1 MRSRR
6 TDFIVGFVITLAIII
21 LIFGIIYLKEYS
33 IGKETRVIY
42 ALFEDVGTLTEG
54 DPVKINGVKMGK
66 VVSRVLKDNQV
77 MVGMELDA
85 QVGIPSDSRVTIQNV
100 GLMGERMIGI
110 RLGTSAAPLDEK
122 VPMKGYFDSGIAEAM
137 GMLGEVFV
145 DAKELIYMVQSLMNE
160 TVGNKEFLE
169 LFKSVTVRLDR
180 LTIALD
186 RMVAGNEETFNAII
200 GDVGSATT
208 DLKAFLDRNK
218 GGMQN
223 IVDNFNVSSDK
234 AAVIVTKAEAITQKL
249 DKLLET
255 INADDGTVSQILKDK
270 ELYATMKST
279 LSEADSLLK
288 SINKTGKLK
297 VKIGF

>member
-77 MVGMELDA
+77 MVGMELEA
-85 QVGIPSDSRVTIQNV
+85 EVNIPSDSRVTIQNV

-110 RLGTSAAPLDEK
+110 RLGTSPAPLDEK
-122 VPMKGYFDSGIAEAM
+122 VPMKGTFDSGIAEAM

-145 DAKELIYMVQSLMNE
+145 DAKELILMVQQLMDE

-169 LFKSVTVRLDR
+169 LFKSVTLRLDR

-186 RMVAGNEETFNAII
+186 RMVAGNEQTFNTII
-200 GDVGSATT
+200 RDVGSATT
-208 DLKAFLDRNK
+208 DLKAFLDKNK

-223 IVDNFNVSSDK
+223 IVNNFNVSSDK
-234 AAVIVTKAEAITQKL
+234 AAVIVTKAEGITQKL

-255 INADDGTVSQILKDK
+255 MNAEDGTVSQILKDK

-279 LSEADSLLK
+279 LTEADSLLK